1 MGLRGPIPKSA
12 EERLHEGSAAHRPLP
27 AARPHYPDGAPERPK
42 GMTAAARR
50 VWDAYMEQMAPLGIL
65 RLVDVFA
72 LQRLCEDVAM
82 LQELQA
88 GMRQI
93 AGDRKKAA
101 KAAGESTKAP
111 MVVFAM
117 THEGR
122 RLTATINSLASRI
135 GRQEL
140 QFGLTPV
147 SAQRLEGAG
156 GGLIPAGGAGLP
168 MDPIEEQLCG

>member
-1 MGLRGPIPKSA
+1 MGLRGPVAKSA
-12 EERLHEGSAAHRPLP
+12 AEREYEGNAAHRPMP
-27 AARPHYPDGAPERPK
+27 PARPHYPEGAPDRPK
-42 GMTAAARR
+42 GMTAAARKI
-50 VWDAYMEQMAPLGIL
+50 WDAYMEQMAPLGIL

-72 LQRLCEDVAM
+72 LQRLCEDVA
-82 LQELQA
+82 LLLELQA

-135 GRQEL
+135 GRQEQ

-147 SAQRLEGAG
+147 AAQRLEGG
-156 GGLIPAGGAGLP
+156 GMLLP
-168 MDPIEEQLCG
+168 STPGERMDPIEEQLCG